1 MRRAVVLLMGLVV
14 AGGVVLLTSAC
25 GGGGEEKASPTPSAR
40 ATGTAAA
47 SPAAAATGASAAA
60 TGAPATSSLT
70 GDAKAVYTLASKGTE
85 AIYRATYEISST
97 TQGESSEGTMT
108 IYAKPPKSRFD
119 SISTAPGEAEP
130 TEGRFI
136 STDGDSI
143 TCSKTA
149 GEWTCTKFAAGQA
162 IEEPS
167 TAVDEQEVQK
177 YDVSKTDGRKIAGQD
192 TDCFLMRPKP
202 GQTDL
207 PDETELCL
215 NDDGIPLYSQA
226 KGPGTDT
233 TVVEATD
240 YSGSVSDADF
250 EPPAEPQALP

>member
-1 MRRAVVLLMGLVV
+1 MRKAAVLLLGLVV
-14 AGGVVLLTSAC
+14 AVGVVLLTSAC

-47 SPAAAATGASAAA
+47 SPAARATGTPAA
-60 TGAPATSSLT
+60 SSLT
-70 GDAKAVYTLASKGTE
+70 GAAKDLYTLASKGTE
-85 AIYRATYEISST
+85 AIYKATYKISST
-97 TQGESSEGTMT
+97 TQGESSEGTMA
-108 IYAKPPKSRFD
+108 IYSKPPKSRFD
-119 SISTAPGEAEP
+119 STSTIPGQTEP

-136 STDGDSI
+136 STNGDSI

-149 GEWTCTKFAAGQA
+149 GEWTCTKFPAGQA
-162 IEEPS
+162 FEEPS

-177 YDVSKTDGRKIAGQD
+177 YDVSKTDGRKIAGQS

-215 NDDGIPLYSQA
+215 NGDGIPLYSQA
-226 KGPGTDT
+226 KGPGADA

-250 EPPAEPQALP
+250 QPPAEPQALP